1 MRKIE
6 IISLLL
12 IFAAVGILIVSLQM
26 DYGRSRSWMGMLFFA
41 LLILAMD
48 PTLFLKKKQK
58 HKIVDEPEETEE
70 DETGFIELASAM
82 PVRKGILEI
91 SETYLTFLDKESDD
105 YYYIHYIDGKADEIY
120 IGWPLVRQS
129 YDELFEGYETLD
141 GLSEAAENEEIDD
154 FCTISAEDFRSV
166 RVHYQDRIVNY
177 RLEGCPA
184 PVQSEP
190 VNRVGKVLVYI
201 FIAFALL
208 GICVAAAMLPFMQ
221 EVDDGTYFCVYF
233 LLSIVLLIAFF
244 YFFSA
249 TTWLER
255 RIKWLLGGVQIKVK
269 ALDGYTKS
277 YYAKDD
283 DNLITFEY
291 HPREKQMMITKTI
304 QIPLNNLK
312 PSFEQHH
319 KEIDNWVADKS
330 FIERC
335 YMGVVTPLGVCNF
348 FFTIPKAD
356 ATKMAMRTL
365 REWVFQPDHEASK
378 VSECFRFDEPEGT
391 FWVRYQNCRVSTIV
405 FVPVDGNAEVFD
417 SEVNTLL
424 DHTFSSELKRFY
436 VDFED
441 YYAPRM
447 KENQRVDLETFMS
460 HRGQDTL

>member
-6 IISLLL
+6 IVSLLL
-12 IFAAVGILIVSLQM
+12 VLAAVGILIVSLQM
-26 DYGRSRSWMGMLFFA
+26 DYGRLRSWMGMLFFA

-48 PTLFLKKKQK
+48 PKLFRKKKQK
-58 HKIVDEPEETEE
+58 HNIVDEPEETEE
-70 DETGFIELASAM
+70 DETDFIELASAM
-82 PVRKGILEI
+82 PVRKELLDIT
-91 SETYLTFLDKESDD
+91 ETYLTFLDKESDD
-105 YYYIHYIDGKADEIY
+105 NYYIHYIGGKADEIY

-141 GLSEAAENEEIDD
+141 GLFEAAENEEIED

-166 RVHYQDRIVNY
+166 RARYQDSIVNY
-177 RLEGCPA
+177 CVESSPA

-190 VNRVGKVLVYI
+190 VNRVGNVLVYI

-221 EVDDGTYFCVYF
+221 EVDGRTYFGIYF

-255 RIKWLLGGVQIKVK
+255 RIKWLLGGVQIKVE
-269 ALDGYTKS
+269 ALDSYTKS
-277 YYAKDD
+277 YYAKGD

-304 QIPLNNLK
+304 QIPLNNITQTI
-312 PSFEQHH
+312 EQHH
-319 KEIDNWVADKS
+319 REIDNWVADKS

-356 ATKMAMRTL
+356 ATKVAMRTL
-365 REWVFQPDHEASK
+365 REWVFQPDHDASK
-378 VSECFRFDEPEGT
+378 VCECFRFDEPEGI
-391 FWVRYQNCRVSTIV
+391 FWVRYQNCRVRTVV
-405 FVPVDGNAEVFD
+405 FVPADGKAEVFD
-417 SEVNTLL
+417 SEVNTLR
-424 DHTFSSELKRFY
+424 DHSFSSELKRFY

-447 KENQRVDLETFMS
+447 KENQRVDLEAFMAN
-460 HRGQDTL
+460 LP